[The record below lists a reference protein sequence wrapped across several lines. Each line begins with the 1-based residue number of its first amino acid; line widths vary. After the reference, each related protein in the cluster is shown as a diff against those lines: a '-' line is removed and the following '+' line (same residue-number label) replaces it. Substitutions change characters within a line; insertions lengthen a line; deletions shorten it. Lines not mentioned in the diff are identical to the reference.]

1 MAPRPHHQGVQA
13 RQDLEDYVGGLVEER
28 RKRPTYLYDDA
39 GNQITMDIIS
49 ELCHSVVDGDV
60 LSTEEITSN
69 IALVVGGG
77 GETTRGAI
85 LNMWYLLLQHPD
97 QFAAVVADD
106 ALWDAAFHETL
117 RHSTSIGGQPRHN
130 SFDTE
135 LHGVRIP
142 AGSLV
147 HMVDFSA
154 NHDERIFAEPE
165 TFDIFRPDL
174 YSGKILRSGYQQG
187 GPVQP
192 HGLRRR
198 AAPLPGGVDLPPGV
212 GARFTPHRQAHA

>member
-1 MAPRPHHQGVQA
+1 
-13 RQDLEDYVGGLVEER
+13 
-28 RKRPTYLYDDA
+28 
-39 GNQITMDIIS
+39 MDIIS
-49 ELCHSVVDGDV
+49 ELCDSVVDGDV

-106 ALWDAAFHETL
+106 AALG
-117 RHSTSIGGQPRHN
+117 RRRSTRRCGTPRSIGGQPRHN
-130 SFDTE
+130 SFDIE

-165 TFDIFRPDL
+165 RFDIFRADL
-174 YSGKILRSGYQQG
+174 YSGKILRSGYHKEGQL
-187 GPVQP
+187 QP

-198 AAPLPGGVDLPPGV
+198 AAPLPGGVDLPPGI
-212 GARFTPHRQAHA
+212 GARVAAHRHAHA